1 MKDVYTFVISS
12 WCDRFGDVRCDSAAY
27 TDNSGF
33 HSQWSSDLFH
43 CVLFCLLYSFSERK
57 FLIFMVSPQ
66 QAILFVIVFLVLQ
79 QIGGN
84 LMGIVGMLVF
94 IPLLSVLYTIFRE
107 FVYLRLKKQNIKQV
121 TKTEI
126 EEYTEEEILYKTK

>member
-1 MKDVYTFVISS
+1 
-12 WCDRFGDVRCDSAAY
+12 
-27 TDNSGF
+27 
-33 HSQWSSDLFH
+33 
-43 CVLFCLLYSFSERK
+43 
-57 FLIFMVSPQ
+57 
-66 QAILFVIVFLVLQ
+66 
-79 QIGGN
+79 
-84 LMGIVGMLVF
+84 MGIVGMLVF

>member
-1 MKDVYTFVISS
+1 
-12 WCDRFGDVRCDSAAY
+12 
-27 TDNSGF
+27 
-33 HSQWSSDLFH
+33 
-43 CVLFCLLYSFSERK
+43 
-57 FLIFMVSPQ
+57 MVNPQ

-79 QIGGN
+79 QIEGNLIYPYVVGESVGHPSIWVLAAVTIGGN
-84 LMGIVGMLVF
+84 LMGIVGMHVF
-94 IPLLSVLYTIFRE
+94 MPLLSVLYTIFRE

>member
-1 MKDVYTFVISS
+1 MCSRKLFNLYGKPTTGNFIRNSIS
-12 WCDRFGDVRCDSAAY
+12 CA
-27 TDNSGF
+27 T
-33 HSQWSSDLFH
+33 
-43 CVLFCLLYSFSERK
+43 
-57 FLIFMVSPQ
+57 
-66 QAILFVIVFLVLQ
+66 
-79 QIGGN
+79 GN

-126 EEYTEEEILYKTK
+126 EEYTKEEDIEETEKSKL